1 MDLVAAIALLVL
13 IGLVAL
19 AAGVESRAAF
29 TDDATWE
36 HHL

>member
-1 MDLVAAIALLVL
+1 MDVLSAITLLGL
-13 IGLVAL
+13 FGLVAL

-29 TDDATWE
+29 ANNATWE

>member
-1 MDLVAAIALLVL
+1 VDLVAAITLLVL
-13 IGLVAL
+13 VGLVAL

-29 TDDATWE
+29 TSDETWE